1 MMDESKTK
9 NQLIMELQK
18 IRKRIAKLEKAE
30 TEREKIEQSLLE
42 SESRYRGLFENSK
55 NAVAIYRAVNGGK
68 DFILL
73 DLNKA
78 GEKIENIKKDKIIG
92 QSVLEIFP
100 GIKDLGCFDV
110 FQKVWST
117 GKPKRHSSNIY
128 KEERLKQCKDSFVY
142 KLPTGE
148 IVVIYSDE
156 TERKQAGLQL
166 IKSETKFRA
175 LVENAPAAIIIV
187 DEERFLF
194 VNPAFESITGFSKE
208 EAHSMAFWDVVHPD
222 MKEIVKNRG
231 LDRLNGVTVPS
242 RYELKCLRKDK
253 EVIWIDIAA
262 TLIDYGGKPATLAAA
277 YDITERKNI
286 QDSLLKRER
295 QLENQ
300 KRDLEE
306 ANIALKVLLKHREK
320 DKAELEEKVLMNF
333 KELIQPYIEKLK
345 MTDLESRQKMY
356 LEIVENNLK
365 EIVSPF
371 MKNLSSKY
379 QALTPMEIQ
388 VAGLVKEGKTTKDIG
403 QLLGISYRAIEFH
416 RNNLRKKIGLTHQK
430 ANLRSYLQS
439 LG

>member
-1 MMDESKTK
+1 MKDESKTK
-9 NQLIMELQK
+9 KQLIAELRE
-18 IRKRIAKLEKAE
+18 IRKHNATLEKAE
-30 TEREKIEQSLLE
+30 TERKKIERSLQE
-42 SESRYRGLFENSK
+42 SETRYRGLFENSK
-55 NAVAIYRAVNGGK
+55 NAVAVYRSIKGGK

-78 GEKIENIKKDKIIG
+78 GEKVENTKKDKIIG
-92 QSVLEIFP
+92 KSVFEVFP

-110 FQKVWST
+110 LQSVWST
-117 GKPKRHSSNIY
+117 GKPEHHSSNIY
-128 KEERLKQCKDSFVY
+128 KDERLTQWKNSFVY

-156 TERKQAGLQL
+156 TECKQAELL
-166 IKSETKFRA
+166 LVKSESKFRA
-175 LVENAPAAIIIV
+175 LVEHAPTAIIIV
-187 DEERFLF
+187 DKEKFLF

-222 MKEIVKNRG
+222 MKEIVKSRG
-231 LDRLNGVTVPS
+231 LDRLNGVTVQS
-242 RYELKCLRKDK
+242 RYELKCLTKNNKVR
-253 EVIWIDIAA
+253 WIDIAA

-277 YDITERKNI
+277 YDITKRKHI

-295 QLENQ
+295 QLES
-300 KRDLEE
+300 KKHDLEE

-333 KELIQPYIEKLK
+333 KELILPYIEKLK
-345 MTDLESRQKMY
+345 MNNLESRQKMY

-371 MKNLSSKY
+371 MKELSSKY
-379 QALTPMEIQ
+379 QALTPTEIQ

-403 QLLGISYRAIEFH
+403 QLLGKSYRAIEFH